1 MNDLRKELLI
11 KIALSVLQILGAI
24 LFDCLVVAACLKILF
39 F

>member
-1 MNDLRKELLI
+1 MNNIKKELLI
-11 KIALSVLQILGAI
+11 QIALSVLQILGAI

>member
-11 KIALSVLQILGAI
+11 KIALCVLQILGAI